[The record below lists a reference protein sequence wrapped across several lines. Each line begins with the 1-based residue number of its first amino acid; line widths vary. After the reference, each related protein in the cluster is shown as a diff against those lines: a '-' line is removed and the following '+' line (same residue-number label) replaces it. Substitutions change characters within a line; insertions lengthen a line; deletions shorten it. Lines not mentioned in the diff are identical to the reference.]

1 MEYIMI
7 YIFICFIFIVLLIFF
22 FNGFI
27 NVSFVG
33 SVIILLYV
41 YFVVKFYK
49 FMLGWDSYI
58 CIIIYLIIVC
68 VKILVDILFVLD
80 ILISIGS

>member
-1 MEYIMI
+1 MI

-41 YFVVKFYK
+41 YFVVKFYE
-49 FMLGWDSYI
+49 FMLGWDSYM
-58 CIIIYLIIVC
+58 YYNLFNYSVC
-68 VKILVDILFVLD
+68 
-80 ILISIGS
+80 